1 MERFSARPTAS
12 IPNANRGWSETI
24 ATYRFLGNEN
34 VDWREIMAPHFA
46 QTRQR
51 MREHA
56 VVLCLQDT
64 TELDFNGQDIVG
76 LGPLSYEAQR
86 GMYLH
91 PTYAVTPQREP
102 LGVTEPGCGLAN

>member
-12 IPNANRGWSETI
+12 LPNANRGGSETI
-24 ATYRFLGNEN
+24 ATYRFLSNED
-34 VDWREIMAPHFA
+34 VEWREIMAPHYT

-51 MREHA
+51 MRGHA

-64 TELDFNGQDIVG
+64 TELDFNGQNIAG

-91 PTYAVTPQREP
+91 PT
-102 LGVTEPGCGLAN
+102 

>member
-1 MERFSARPTAS
+1 MDRFSSKPTAS
-12 IPNANRGWSETI
+12 IPMACHGWSETI
-24 ATYRFLGNEN
+24 ATYRFLGNDE
-34 VDWREIMAPHFA
+34 VDWRDIMAPHYA

-51 MREHA
+51 IGAHA

-64 TELDFNGQDIVG
+64 TELDFNGQDIAG

-91 PTYAVTPQREP
+91 PT
-102 LGVTEPGCGLAN
+102 